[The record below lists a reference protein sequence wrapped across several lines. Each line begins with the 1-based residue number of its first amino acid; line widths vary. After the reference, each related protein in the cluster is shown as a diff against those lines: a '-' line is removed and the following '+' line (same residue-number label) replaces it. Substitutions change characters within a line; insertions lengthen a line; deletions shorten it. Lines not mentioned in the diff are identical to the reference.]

1 MNKILNYLTN
11 KVICAA
17 FVVLGAFAASAE
29 LVKTPILQSFEG
41 ESEPVSVGYTV
52 TGLGDFKNEVAVVFT
67 NHTKTATW
75 TVPATLENVQFLVV
89 GGGGGGGGTA
99 YQQGGGGGGGG
110 GVVTGIIS
118 SISITDKVDIKVGRG
133 GKGGTSSQVSTAP
146 SSASSGTGAAE
157 ASSDIS
163 YSTVTIN
170 GIVIRANAGGRDLGA
185 RTLDST
191 STSGG
196 YGGSNAGS
204 RSAYVNISEGYKTGT
219 KGSIT
224 GDTDSLITNIGM
236 FGNAGGAGYANK
248 DGGDNRKNRYAAGG
262 GGGADP
268 NEGKGGDYSKK
279 VVNGGNYWYGGN
291 GGKGLSSD
299 ITGVSVVYGSGGGGG
314 TYDTSST
321 PASQGRGGDGAGYG
335 YGDGQN
341 PNGLPNQGGG
351 GGGGNRGNGGNGG
364 SGIVV
369 FRYTTIGGTVDFSMI
384 EEVAAQEYPYTGE
397 KLTVLTENSAYTVSY
412 EGGVLPSNVNEYS
425 AVITLKEGFVWADE
439 YAESSRT
446 VIIKV
451 VKANDEWI
459 SEPSISKTAWSKGDE
474 VGELTAPTTK
484 FNADLQVVISKK
496 EDSTVTFSSLDNL
509 EAGDYVVTW
518 TALGTDNYNAAEGS
532 KTVEFTVVASDAIPP
547 YTLKVGDASV
557 NDDRE
562 LSISY
567 SLSCEATTSK
577 MAEIFA
583 VYTIEGSGE
592 TNEVSLATQV
602 ALNGGAFTG
611 TIPDLKPGATYS
623 VAVYSQVDEEKSELT
638 EFKTITVPGVAKNLT
653 ATATFVTTPNKKF
666 VVTGSVTPG
675 IGETKVTLHYSL
687 NSTEYKTSG
696 PVVVGL
702 DGAFTFEV
710 GYENISDTFSW
721 YVTVAN
727 TFNKED
733 TNDKWEGELT
743 GEPTVSVTT
752 TRSEIAQ
759 SHYVWT
765 GKGDDNLWTNP
776 ENWDCENNLSS
787 YGYPGTGVGNSY
799 LSTVAFTNNA
809 SVELNN
815 ATMYVDGAIQMS
827 NGISVEISNGT
838 LGFQT
843 DTLSLGAENSI
854 LTLKKVRL
862 PYNSTN
868 PSTKYNINPVVGSTV
883 IIDGDNSLPSDA
895 YAHLKYSPTT
905 AGKLV
910 IKNFDGRTFISSDT
924 AVEDSEVELD
934 NARWNL
940 RTGEGGS
947 NNGLADNGLP
957 KRMIFKDGE
966 DRRAILRSLWL
977 YKNGNY
983 SDDAYSQINL
993 DGRTVDIKLTE
1004 KYDSGHIANIVASTL
1019 SKDAS
1024 CVFNIDVTDYRD
1036 GQKVRILTLN
1046 SRDNKALNY
1055 TWTATANGVD
1065 VKEQRNAR
1073 MEWDGNSLCYVQDTY
1088 NEALILREAHDDYDQ
1103 WITKV
1108 EYPTLAKALEDVQ
1121 PGETV
1126 ELIHDVT
1133 TDKAFEI
1140 RTSFTLDLKGKTVK
1154 STGNDGNGVFWVKA
1168 DGALTLEDSSEL
1180 KTGTVDGDGASE
1192 YKMAIWADGGKVV
1205 INGGNYVNENN
1216 GTDNQYDLIYVKNG
1230 GEVVING
1237 GTFKCQTP
1245 RWTLNS
1251 HNTNIGRFVVTGGKF
1266 YQYNPTDFDTDEDVT
1281 TWCTEEYVAT
1291 KGDDDYFT
1299 VVKKPTIQLT
1309 IDLGDGVSSVDYKI
1323 GETITRITE
1332 DTTIDIPESG
1342 TVVSFT
1348 AAANDNYFAPTVDDV
1363 TVTETTTVTIAGV
1376 AFSVVESADE
1386 AITDANRNAVYAWA
1400 KNKGKSQS
1408 EISAAKYIY
1417 ADYLFNFTEFS
1428 TAEPMIEITK
1438 FTADPLVI
1446 KAKVTVNGVT
1456 KIEDLSVTGL
1466 NGMLKYKAAAT
1477 LEALETA
1484 TPKTSLEET
1493 DRFFKIVVE

>member
-11 KVICAA
+11 KAMYVA
-17 FVVLGAFAASAE
+17 VVALGAMSVSAE
-29 LVKTPILQSFEG
+29 ELIKTPIIQTFDGVE
-41 ESEPVSVGYTV
+41 ESVGYTV
-52 TGLGDFKNEVAVVFT
+52 TGLGKFQNEVAVVFT

-75 TVPATLENVQFLVV
+75 TVPANLENVQFLVV

-118 SISITDKVDIKVGRG
+118 SISIPDKVDIKVGRG
-133 GKGGTSSQVSTAP
+133 GKGGASSQVSTVP
-146 SSASSGTGAAE
+146 GSANSGTGAAE

-446 VIIKV
+446 VTIKV

-459 SEPSISKTAWSKGDE
+459 SEPSISKTAWSEGDA

-484 FNADLQVVISKK
+484 FNADLQVVIFKK
-496 EDSTVTFSSLDNL
+496 DDSAVTFNSLENL

-518 TALGTDNYNAAEGS
+518 TAVESGNYNAAEGS
-532 KTVEFTVVASDAIPP
+532 KSVEFTVVASDAIPP
-547 YTLKVGDASV
+547 YTLLVGEVTV
-557 NDDRE
+557 NDNRE
-562 LSISY
+562 LSISG
-567 SLSCEATTSK
+567 SLSCDATTSK
-577 MAEIFA
+577 LAEIIA
-583 VYTIEGSGE
+583 VYTIEGAGV

-602 ALNGGAFTG
+602 ALNDGTFTG
-611 TIPDLKPGATYS
+611 KMPDLKPGATYS
-623 VAVYSQVDEEKSELT
+623 VAIYSQVDEEKSELT
-638 EFKTITVPGVAKNLT
+638 EFKTVTVPGVAKNLT
-653 ATATFVTTPNKKF
+653 ASATFVTQPDKKF
-666 VVTGSVTPG
+666 VVTGFVTPG

-687 NSTEYKTSG
+687 NSTECAS
-696 PVVVGL
+696 PMEQVVND
-702 DGAFTFEV
+702 DGTFAFEIS
-710 GYENISDTFSW
+710 YENLTDNLSW

-727 TFNKED
+727 TFD
-733 TNDKWEGELT
+733 TGTWQGVLNGGET
-743 GEPTVSVTT
+743 TKVTT
-752 TRSEIAQ
+752 ERKEAAHSK
-759 SHYVWT
+759 YVWT
-765 GKGDDNLWTNP
+765 GNGEDNLWTNP

-787 YGYPGTGVGNSY
+787 YGYPGTGVENSY

-809 SVELNN
+809 SVNLNG
-815 ATMYVDGAIQMS
+815 ATVYVNGAIQMNES
-827 NGISVEISNGT
+827 ISVEITDGT

-843 DTLSLGAENSI
+843 DTLNLGAAYST
-854 LTLKKVRL
+854 LALKKVRL
-862 PYNSTN
+862 PYNSSN
-868 PSTKYNINPVVGSTV
+868 PSKKYTIKLEDGSIV
-883 IIDGDNSLPSDA
+883 IIDGDNSMPSDA

-957 KRMIFKDGE
+957 KKMIFKDGE
-966 DRRAILRSLWL
+966 NRRAILRSLWL

-1046 SRDNKALNY
+1046 SRDNKELNY

-1121 PGETV
+1121 HGETV

-1140 RTSFTLDLKGKTVK
+1140 GTNFTLDLKGKTVK
-1154 STGNDGNGVFWVKA
+1154 STSNDGNGVFWVK
-1168 DGALTLEDSSEL
+1168 DGGVLTLEDSSKD
-1180 KTGTVDGDGASE
+1180 KTGTVDGNGGNA

-1205 INGGNYVNENN
+1205 INGGNYVNLNN
-1216 GTDNQYDLIYVKNG
+1216 EGDDQYDLIYVKNG
-1230 GEVVING
+1230 GEIVING

-1251 HNTNIGRFVVTGGKF
+1251 NNTNTGRFVVTGGKF
-1266 YQYNPTDFDTDEDVT
+1266 YQYNPTDFDTDEAVT
-1281 TWCTEEYVAT
+1281 TWCDAKYRAEAD
-1291 KGDDDYFT
+1291 GDWY
-1299 VVKKPTIQLT
+1299 VVKE
-1309 IDLGDGVSSVDYKI
+1309 GY
-1323 GETITRITE
+1323 
-1332 DTTIDIPESG
+1332 
-1342 TVVSFT
+1342 
-1348 AAANDNYFAPTVDDV
+1348 
-1363 TVTETTTVTIAGV
+1363 TVTETSVATVTADTEAEALAQV
-1376 AFSVVESADE
+1376 DFSVTTPEGVVAAAYKNYFKLVATETTEGSKTWTVALALKDE
-1386 AITDANRNAVYAWA
+1386 LKPVI
-1400 KNKGKSQS
+1400 
-1408 EISAAKYIY
+1408 
-1417 ADYLFNFTEFS
+1417 
-1428 TAEPMIEITK
+1428 AET
-1438 FTADPLVI
+1438 TADDTTKEAFVIDDDGNVTLNISNKKPGLYYGVQVLSELGADPVAVVPETEAGALV
-1446 KAKVTVNGVT
+1446 VTADNIPDG
-1456 KIEDLSVTGL
+1456 
-1466 NGMLKYKAAAT
+1466 NAA
-1477 LEALETA
+1477 
-1484 TPKTSLEET
+1484 
-1493 DRFFKIVVE
+1493 FFKVIVDFAPIVATEAK